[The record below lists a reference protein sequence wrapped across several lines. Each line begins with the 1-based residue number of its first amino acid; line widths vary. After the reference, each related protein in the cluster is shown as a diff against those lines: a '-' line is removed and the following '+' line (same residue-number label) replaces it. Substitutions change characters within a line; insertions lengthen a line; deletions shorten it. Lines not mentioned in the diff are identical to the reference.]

1 MSNPYEIPIRLP
13 KQKIAF
19 LMKIIEGYGHLGVLT
34 TIDPGEALAIVR
46 VTPDT
51 AGEMYELLAQFS
63 FVEVR

>member
-1 MSNPYEIPIRLP
+1 MTNEIRIKLP

-34 TIDPGEALAIVR
+34 TLDPKEGLAIVR

-51 AGEMYELLAQFS
+51 AEDMRELLAQFS
-63 FVEVR
+63 FVELL